1 MSNDS
6 PSWQRRATELW
17 DIVQSLDDIEAE
29 HVPAPYAR
37 AVRERTELRHGVLY
51 VAEPEVSILARRDT
65 RSWRKAAE
73 QLWMIL
79 DDIEALSGA
88 MQPRETEY
96 YRRVMELVL
105 RRHDVLVL
113 EGA

>member
-1 MSNDS
+1 M
-6 PSWQRRATELW
+6 PSRNSVCRRA
-17 DIVQSLDDIEAE
+17 S
-29 HVPAPYAR
+29 
-37 AVRERTELRHGVLY
+37 
-51 VAEPEVSILARRDT
+51 SISYGTTKFALSRRDT

-79 DDIEALSGA
+79 DDIEALANA